1 MLLPEAHITT
11 ALLWRSVLIAAPVDV
26 AVVCL
31 LAWRIRTAMFRRL
44 KWTLTATM
52 AVFFA
57 AVWAVLCCYIFWE
70 SVYRYVF
77 PPWSRWLLPLAYGV
91 GFGGAGWLSWWLAL
105 RLRGNSV
112 VNFCVLVG
120 LWGMAGH
127 VWAVH
132 RGLMVKPP
140 MLQGASPEAAVVFS
154 GFEFVFYAG
163 VILTAAA
170 LVSRLR
176 EKFQP
181 PGGSRAAGAS
191 H

>member
-1 MLLPEAHITT
+1 
-11 ALLWRSVLIAAPVDV
+11 
-26 AVVCL
+26 
-31 LAWRIRTAMFRRL
+31 
-44 KWTLTATM
+44 
-52 AVFFA
+52 
-57 AVWAVLCCYIFWE
+57 
-70 SVYRYVF
+70 
-77 PPWSRWLLPLAYGV
+77 
-91 GFGGAGWLSWWLAL
+91 
-105 RLRGNSV
+105 
-112 VNFCVLVG
+112 
-120 LWGMAGH
+120 
-127 VWAVH
+127 
-132 RGLMVKPP
+132 MVKPP